1 MEVVY
6 LNELTGKRALVTG
19 SKSGIGF
26 AIAKRLAEAGA
37 ELVLHARGN
46 SSEVVKAQT
55 SLAKLATAD
64 ISTVFGDFSDQN
76 SCRSIFETIKKENKP
91 IDILIN
97 NAAVQPVCAVADM
110 EPSEISQML
119 ETNLQV
125 PIMMTRY
132 FAEYSEKGGSILN
145 ICSIE
150 GLTPALNHSHYAAS
164 KAGLIHF
171 TKAAALELG
180 SKNIRVN
187 SICPG
192 LTDRQNLKIDWPKG
206 VKNWLDNVPLQRLGT
221 GEDIANAALFLV
233 SDASSFI
240 TGANLTV
247 DGGMECVPGW

>member
-1 MEVVY
+1 
-6 LNELTGKRALVTG
+6 LTELTGKRALVTG

-26 AIAKRLAEAGA
+26 AIAKRLVQAGA
-37 ELVLHARGN
+37 EIILHARN
-46 SSEVVKAQT
+46 DSSEVEAAKIK
-55 SLAKLATAD
+55 LEKLANEEV
-64 ISTVFGDFSDQN
+64 STVFGDFSDQN
-76 SCRSIFETIKKENKP
+76 SCRSIFEAIKKERKP
-91 IDILIN
+91 IDILVN
-97 NAAVQPVCAVADM
+97 NAAIQPVRALADLA
-110 EPSEISQML
+110 PAEISQML

-171 TKAAALELG
+171 TKASALELG

-192 LTDRQNLKIDWPKG
+192 LTDRRDLDKDWPQG
-206 VKNWLDNVPLQRLGT
+206 VKSWLENVPLKRLGT
-221 GEDIANAALFLV
+221 GEDIANATLFLV
-233 SDASSFI
+233 SDAASFI
-240 TGANLTV
+240 TGANLIV
-247 DGGMECVPGW
+247 DGGMECVPSW

>member
-1 MEVVY
+1 

-26 AIAKRLAEAGA
+26 AIAKRLAQAGA
-37 ELVLHARGN
+37 EIILHARSD
-46 SSEVVKAQT
+46 SSEVEKAKMK
-55 SLAKLATAD
+55 LAKVAKKEIT
-64 ISTVFGDFSDQN
+64 TVFGDFSDPN
-76 SCRSIFETIKKENKP
+76 SCRSIFEGLKKDHKP
-91 IDILIN
+91 VDILVN
-97 NAAVQPVCAVADM
+97 NAAIQPVCTLADM
-110 EPSEISQML
+110 EPSQINQML

-132 FAEYSEKGGSILN
+132 FSEYSEKGGSILN

-171 TKAAALELG
+171 TKASALELG

-192 LTDRQNLKIDWPKG
+192 LTDRQNLNNNWPEG
-206 VKNWLDNVPLQRLGT
+206 VKNWLENVPLQRLGT

-233 SDASSFI
+233 SDAASFI